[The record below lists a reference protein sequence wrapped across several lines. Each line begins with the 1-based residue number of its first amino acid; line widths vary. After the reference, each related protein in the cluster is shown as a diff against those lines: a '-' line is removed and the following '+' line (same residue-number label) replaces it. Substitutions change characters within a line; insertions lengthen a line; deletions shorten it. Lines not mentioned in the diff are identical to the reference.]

1 MRGTER
7 RNKKRLIL
15 ISYLVRDETAL
26 RCDFAEYYHISRL
39 DALPIG
45 TAAAL
50 AAGLREPSR
59 SYKASTGLKL
69 TLMESMSAMTLDA
82 LNLLCWMRSEDARH
96 NRNRP
101 KSVYTTLT
109 ADHSQDLCGET
120 IEDFDRW
127 YAEKM
132 G

>member
-1 MRGTER
+1 M
-7 RNKKRLIL
+7 
-15 ISYLVRDETAL
+15 
-26 RCDFAEYYHISRL
+26 RCDFAEYYHISDL
-39 DALPIG
+39 DGLPIG

-59 SYKASTGLKL
+59 SYKASTGAKL
-69 TLMESMSAMTLDA
+69 TLMESMAAMALDA
-82 LNLLCWMRSEDARH
+82 VNLLCWMRSEDARH

-101 KSVYTTLT
+101 NSVYANLT
-109 ADHSQDLCGET
+109 ADHSQDLSGET
-120 IEDFDRW
+120 IEEFDRW